1 MSKKRRI
8 QQKRTNQSTPQPS
21 VGYLLT
27 SQAYEDLCVP
37 GYVSLD
43 KNPEV
48 VAACRVI
55 ADLISSM
62 TIHLMENKENGDVRI
77 RNELSRK
84 VDIDPIPT
92 MTRKHWMD
100 VIVMNLL
107 LHGRGNSVVL
117 PHTYGGIIQSLEPIA
132 PYRVSFIPSTGYR
145 YIVEIDGQQFDPED
159 LLHFVWNP
167 NKDYPWK
174 GTGVS
179 VALSD
184 VVKILAQAKHTEKA
198 FMESKWKPSVI
209 VKVDGLIDE
218 FSSKEGRAK
227 LIDEYID
234 TNEAGQPWVVPAD
247 AISIEQ
253 VKPLTL
259 ADLAINETVQLDKRT
274 VAALIGVPPFVL
286 GIGDYNQKQ
295 WNSFISSK
303 ILPIV
308 RELEQEMTKKLILS
322 PKWYWKFNILSL
334 YDYDLNTIADIYCKL
349 SDRGFVDGN
358 ETRDRIGLSPREGLD
373 ELRVLENYIPTDMS
387 GQQKKLI
394 QQEEE

>member
-27 SQAYEDLCVP
+27 SQAYEDLCIP

-62 TIHLMENKENGDVRI
+62 TIHLMENKDNGDIRI

-117 PHTYGGIIQSLEPIA
+117 PHPYGGIIQSLEPIA
-132 PYRVSFIPSTGYR
+132 PYRVSFIQSTGYR
-145 YIVEIDGQQFDPED
+145 YIVEIDGQQFDPAD

-167 NKDYPWK
+167 DKDYPWK
-174 GTGVS
+174 GTGVN
-179 VALSD
+179 VALND

-349 SDRGFVDGN
+349 SDRGFVSGN

-373 ELRVLENYIPTDMS
+373 ELRVLENYIPTEMS

>member
-77 RNELSRK
+77 KNELSRK

-145 YIVEIDGQQFDPED
+145 YIVEIDGQQFDPAD

>member
-27 SQAYEDLCVP
+27 SQAYEDLCIP

-77 RNELSRK
+77 KNELSRK

-117 PHTYGGIIQSLEPIA
+117 PHTHGGIIQSLEPIA
-132 PYRVSFIPSTGYR
+132 PYRVSFIQSTGYR
-145 YIVEIDGQQFDPED
+145 YIVEIDGQQFDPAD

-167 NKDYPWK
+167 DKNYPWK

-218 FSSKEGRAK
+218 FSTKEGRAK
-227 LIDEYID
+227 LIDEYIE
-234 TNEAGQPWVVPAD
+234 TNEAGQPWLVPAD

>member
-145 YIVEIDGQQFDPED
+145 YIIEIDGQQFDPAD

>member
-1 MSKKRRI
+1 MSKRKRS

-27 SQAYEDLCVP
+27 SQAYEDLCIP

-62 TIHLMENKENGDVRI
+62 TIHLMENKENGDIRI

-145 YIVEIDGQQFDPED
+145 YIVEIDGQQFDPAD

>member
-1 MSKKRRI
+1 MSKRKRS
-8 QQKRTNQSTPQPS
+8 QQKRTNQSTPQAS

-48 VAACRVI
+48 IAACRVI

-62 TIHLMENKENGDVRI
+62 TIYLMENKENGDVRI

-132 PYRVSFIPSTGYR
+132 PYRVSFIQSTGYR
-145 YIVEIDGQQFDPED
+145 YIVEIDGQQFDPAD

-167 NKDYPWK
+167 DKTYPWK
-174 GTGVS
+174 GTGVN
-179 VALSD
+179 VALRD

-209 VKVDGLIDE
+209 VKVDGLTDE
-218 FSSKEGRAK
+218 FSSPDGRRK
-227 LIDEYID
+227 LLKSYVESAEDG
-234 TNEAGQPWVVPAD
+234 APWLIPAD
-247 AISIEQ
+247 QFSIEQ

-259 ADLAINETVQLDKRT
+259 ADLAINDTVQLDKRT

-286 GIGDYNQKQ
+286 GVGDYNQKQ

-349 SDRGFVDGN
+349 SDRGFVSGN

-394 QQEEE
+394 QQEEK

>member
-1 MSKKRRI
+1 M
-8 QQKRTNQSTPQPS
+8 
-21 VGYLLT
+21 
-27 SQAYEDLCVP
+27 
-37 GYVSLD
+37 
-43 KNPEV
+43 
-48 VAACRVI
+48 
-55 ADLISSM
+55 
-62 TIHLMENKENGDVRI
+62 
-77 RNELSRK
+77 
-84 VDIDPIPT
+84 
-92 MTRKHWMD
+92 
-100 VIVMNLL
+100 
-107 LHGRGNSVVL
+107 
-117 PHTYGGIIQSLEPIA
+117 
-132 PYRVSFIPSTGYR
+132 
-145 YIVEIDGQQFDPED
+145 
-159 LLHFVWNP
+159 
-167 NKDYPWK
+167 
-174 GTGVS
+174 
-179 VALSD
+179 
-184 VVKILAQAKHTEKA
+184 
-198 FMESKWKPSVI
+198 
-209 VKVDGLIDE
+209 
-218 FSSKEGRAK
+218 
-227 LIDEYID
+227 
-234 TNEAGQPWVVPAD
+234 
-247 AISIEQ
+247 
-253 VKPLTL
+253 KPLTL

>member
-132 PYRVSFIPSTGYR
+132 PYRVSFVQSTGYR
-145 YIVEIDGQQFDPED
+145 YIVEIDGQQFDPAD

>member
-1 MSKKRRI
+1 MSKRKRS

-145 YIVEIDGQQFDPED
+145 YIVEIDGQQFDPAD

>member
-145 YIVEIDGQQFDPED
+145 YIVEIDGQQFDPAD

>member
-77 RNELSRK
+77 KNELSRK

-132 PYRVSFIPSTGYR
+132 PYRVSFIQSTGYR
-145 YIVEIDGQQFDPED
+145 YIVEIDGQQFDPAD

-167 NKDYPWK
+167 DKDFPWK

>member
-1 MSKKRRI
+1 MSKRRRI
-8 QQKRTNQSTPQPS
+8 QQKRTNQSAPQPS

-27 SQAYEDLCVP
+27 SQAYEDLCIP
-37 GYVSLD
+37 GYVTLD

-77 RNELSRK
+77 KNELSRK

-145 YIVEIDGQQFDPED
+145 YIVEIDGQQFDPAD

-174 GTGVS
+174 GTGVN
-179 VALSD
+179 VALND

-209 VKVDGLIDE
+209 VKVDGLIEE
-218 FSSKEGRAK
+218 FSSKDGRAK

-349 SDRGFVDGN
+349 SDRGFVSGN

>member
-1 MSKKRRI
+1 MSKRKRS
-8 QQKRTNQSTPQPS
+8 QQKRTNQSTPQSS

-132 PYRVSFIPSTGYR
+132 PYRVSFVPSTGYR
-145 YIVEIDGQQFDPED
+145 YIVEIDGQQFDPAD

-167 NKDYPWK
+167 NKDFPWK
-174 GTGVS
+174 GTGVN

-209 VKVDGLIDE
+209 VKVDGLIEE
-218 FSSKEGRAK
+218 FSSKDGRAK

-394 QQEEE
+394 QQKNI

>member
-1 MSKKRRI
+1 MSKRKRS
-8 QQKRTNQSTPQPS
+8 QQKRTNQSTPQSS

-48 VAACRVI
+48 IAACRVI

-62 TIHLMENKENGDVRI
+62 TIYLMENKENGDVRI

-132 PYRVSFIPSTGYR
+132 PYRVSFIQSTGYR
-145 YIVEIDGQQFDPED
+145 YIVEIDGQQFDPAD

-167 NKDYPWK
+167 DKTYPWK
-174 GTGVS
+174 GTGVN
-179 VALSD
+179 VALRD

-209 VKVDGLIDE
+209 VKVDGLTDE
-218 FSSKEGRAK
+218 FSSPDGRRK
-227 LIDEYID
+227 LLKSYVESAEDG
-234 TNEAGQPWVVPAD
+234 APWLIPAD
-247 AISIEQ
+247 QFSIEQ

-259 ADLAINETVQLDKRT
+259 ADLAINDTVQLDKRT

-286 GIGDYNQKQ
+286 GVGDYNQKQ

-349 SDRGFVDGN
+349 SDRGFVSGN

-394 QQEEE
+394 QQEEK

>member
-27 SQAYEDLCVP
+27 SQAYEDLCIP

-62 TIHLMENKENGDVRI
+62 TIHLMENKDNGDVRI

-132 PYRVSFIPSTGYR
+132 PYRVSFVQSTGYR
-145 YIVEIDGQQFDPED
+145 YIVEIDGQQFDPAD

-174 GTGVS
+174 GTGVN
-179 VALSD
+179 VALND

-349 SDRGFVDGN
+349 SDRGFVSGN

>member
-1 MSKKRRI
+1 MSKRKRS

-27 SQAYEDLCVP
+27 SQAYEDLCIP

-77 RNELSRK
+77 KNELSRK

-107 LHGRGNSVVL
+107 LHGHGNSVVL
-117 PHTYGGIIQSLEPIA
+117 PHTHGGIIQSLEPIA
-132 PYRVSFIPSTGYR
+132 PYRVSFIQSTGYR
-145 YIVEIDGQQFDPED
+145 YIVEIDGQQFDPSD

-167 NKDYPWK
+167 DKNYPWM
-174 GTGVS
+174 GTGVN

-209 VKVDGLIDE
+209 VKVDGLVDE

-227 LIDEYID
+227 LIDEYIE
-234 TNEAGQPWVVPAD
+234 TNEAGQPWLVPAD

-259 ADLAINETVQLDKRT
+259 SDLAINETVQLDKRT

-322 PKWYWKFNILSL
+322 PKWYWRFNILSL

>member
-1 MSKKRRI
+1 MSKRKRS
-8 QQKRTNQSTPQPS
+8 QQKRTNQSTPQSS

-27 SQAYEDLCVP
+27 SQAYEDLCIP

-77 RNELSRK
+77 KNELSRK

-132 PYRVSFIPSTGYR
+132 PYRVSFIQSTGYR
-145 YIVEIDGQQFDPED
+145 YIVEIDGQQFDPAD

-167 NKDYPWK
+167 NKDFPWK
-174 GTGVS
+174 GTGVN

-218 FSSKEGRAK
+218 FSSKDGRAK

-394 QQEEE
+394 QQEEK

>member
-1 MSKKRRI
+1 MSKRKRS

-27 SQAYEDLCVP
+27 SQAYEDLCIP

-62 TIHLMENKENGDVRI
+62 TIHLMENKENGDIRI

-107 LHGRGNSVVL
+107 LHGCGNSVVL

-145 YIVEIDGQQFDPED
+145 YIVEIDGQQFDPAD

-394 QQEEE
+394 QNEEE

>member
-1 MSKKRRI
+1 MSKKRRSS
-8 QQKRTNQSTPQPS
+8 QKRSSEMSSNAK
-21 VGYLLT
+21 VGYLL
-27 SQAYEDLCVP
+27 SKEAYEDLCIP
-37 GYVSLD
+37 GYVTLD

-62 TIHLMENKENGDVRI
+62 TIYLMENTKDGDIRI
-77 RNELSRK
+77 KNELSRK
-84 VDIDPIPT
+84 IDIDPIPT

-100 VIVMNLL
+100 SILMNLL
-107 LHGRGNSVVL
+107 LYGKGNSVVV
-117 PHTYGGIIQSLEPIA
+117 PHTYAGVIKSLEPIA
-132 PYRVSFIPSTGYR
+132 PYRVSFMPGTGYR
-145 YIVEIDGQQFDPED
+145 YTINIDGQTFDPEGVM
-159 LLHFVWNP
+159 HFVSNP
-167 NKDYPWK
+167 DKDFPWK
-174 GTGVS
+174 GTGVN
-179 VALSD
+179 VALAD

-218 FSSKEGRAK
+218 FSSKEGRSK
-227 LIDEYID
+227 LLDEYIETSD
-234 TNEAGQPWVVPAD
+234 AGQPWVVPAD

-286 GIGDYNQKQ
+286 GVGDYNQKQ

-308 RELEQEMTKKLILS
+308 RELEQEMTRKLILS
-322 PKWYWKFNILSL
+322 PKWYLKFNILSL
-334 YDYDLNTIADIYCKL
+334 YDYDLNTIAEIYCKM

-358 ETRDRIGLSPREGLD
+358 EVRDRIGLSPREGLN
-373 ELRVLENYIPTDMS
+373 ELRVLENYIPAEMS

-394 QQEEE
+394 QQEEK

>member
-27 SQAYEDLCVP
+27 SQAYEDLCIP

-62 TIHLMENKENGDVRI
+62 TIHLMENKDNGDVRI

-145 YIVEIDGQQFDPED
+145 YIVEIDGQQFDPAD

-174 GTGVS
+174 GTGVN
-179 VALSD
+179 VALND

-349 SDRGFVDGN
+349 SDRGFVSGN

-387 GQQKKLI
+387 GLQKKLI